1 MAGEKA
7 LFKTING
14 TLLLKSYARRDPDGS
29 DGGDDEMRGFSKGYL
44 RDIYHDTYGSVV
56 LHRTEGL

>member
-1 MAGEKA
+1 

-29 DGGDDEMRGFSKGYL
+29 DGDDDEM
-44 RDIYHDTYGSVV
+44 
-56 LHRTEGL
+56 